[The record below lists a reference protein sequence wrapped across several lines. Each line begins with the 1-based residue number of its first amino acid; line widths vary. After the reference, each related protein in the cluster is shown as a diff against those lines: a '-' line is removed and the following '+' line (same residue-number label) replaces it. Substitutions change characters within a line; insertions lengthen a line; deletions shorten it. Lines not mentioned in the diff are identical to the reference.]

1 LIAQQLFILPVE
13 KTMLINNFIKK
24 FFKKKSKK
32 NIFILSGG
40 KSIKKI
46 YKKIYN
52 LDISWANSKIFI
64 VDERLIKQE
73 KNLNSTLIKKIFK
86 TKCDIYDVFENKVK
100 NSYITKKI
108 KKNNTLAILGMGED
122 GHFASIFNNS
132 KKYKSLINP
141 KETPGIYTTE
151 KIGKPFCKR
160 VTMNLSMI
168 NLSLKIILVVANKKR
183 LEILKRFIKF
193 PDKKIPII
201 HLLKNKKKNV
211 YINFKDSILHLDQF
225 EKKYDL

>member
-1 LIAQQLFILPVE
+1 MPVE
-13 KTMLINNFIKK
+13 LAMLINNFIEK
-24 FFKKKSKK
+24 FFKKKRFKK
-32 NIFILSGG
+32 NILILSGG

-52 LDISWANSKIFI
+52 IDINWVNSKIFI

-73 KNLNSTLIKKIFK
+73 ENLNSTLIKKIFK
-86 TKCDIYDVFENKVK
+86 SKCDIYNVFEDKIK
-100 NSYITKKI
+100 NSCITKKI

-132 KKYKSLINP
+132 KKYKSLVNQ
-141 KETPGIYTTE
+141 KKKPGIHTTE

-168 NLSLKIILVVANKKR
+168 NLSLKIILVIANKKR
-183 LEILKRFIKF
+183 FEILKKFIKF
-193 PDKKIPII
+193 PNKKIPII
-201 HLLKNKKKNV
+201 HLLENKKKNV
-211 YINFKDSILHLDQF
+211 YINFKDSILQIDKF
-225 EKKYDL
+225 KKKYDL